1 MPRKGKRQGQRD
13 GDEHHSANRADTE
26 NQQIEDRPF
35 GIVNRAENEQGHCG
49 GARETVN
56 DAYEQRAQQ
65 VKKSQARKGAARILR
80 FLCREPTRRSE
91 AISMMVLGGG
101 VGVPVKMHAGIVFVK
116 VGMLSRHTRMSRGE
130 LFAEPVHRAS
140 EVENAEKNEH

>member
-35 GIVNRAENEQGHCG
+35 RIVNRAENEQGHCG

-65 VKKSQARKGAARILR
+65 VKKSQPPKESAWILR
-80 FLCREPTRRSE
+80 FLCGEPRRRSK
-91 AISMMVLGGG
+91 AIAVMVFGGC
-101 VGVPVKMHAGIVFVK
+101 VRVPVKMHAGIVSVK
-116 VGMLSRHTRMSRGE
+116 VGMLSRHTRMSRGQF
-130 LFAEPVHRAS
+130 LPTPVDGSR
-140 EVENAEKNEH
+140 EVEMAR